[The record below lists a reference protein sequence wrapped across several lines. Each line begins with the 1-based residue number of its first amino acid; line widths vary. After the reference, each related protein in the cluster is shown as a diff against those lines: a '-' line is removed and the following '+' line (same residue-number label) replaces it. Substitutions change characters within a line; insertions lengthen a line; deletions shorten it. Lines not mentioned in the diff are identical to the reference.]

1 VGKRTSQHAN
11 AEEVVGLSLLLL
23 PFFFVTFA
31 LVSTAVSPTI
41 FCLLPF
47 PLAHLFRSFGTPPAI
62 SFFFFFLSLV
72 YPLYPFQPTWESAIK
87 KKKKS
92 SVIVVSC
99 LTASFLW

>member
-62 SFFFFFLSLV
+62 SFFFFLSFSCL
-72 YPLYPFQPTWESAIK
+72 S
-87 KKKKS
+87 
-92 SVIVVSC
+92 VVSIP
-99 LTASFLW
+99 TYVGERD